1 MNEMTKHN
9 IEVRKAFTDYVTGK
23 INETEARSLG
33 VEINNGKATI
43 PTTIANEII
52 SYVEQE
58 NLLRKYGKVVKVSGN
73 RNYPVLTD
81 ETDIKVEVHSEERD
95 PSNSIEINTIGLTA
109 EVLKPVEFDS
119 ISIVSRKLLH
129 FSDLSVSDLVVE
141 VMKKKYLQ
149 KELDYMFNGT
159 EDKALNSGSLYNK
172 AKVVVPVETEA
183 VRIIKEL
190 KNTPSTNVMSK
201 ARWVINKAA
210 LKYVEDLI
218 LPNGEAVLKTSD
230 NTEEGANY
238 LILGYPADVRDEVK
252 GSNNNSSVLYFGD
265 FSSFVIQES
274 VKGLE
279 IETKYE
285 VVGNY
290 QLKNEVAFVLYNLLD
305 GKLIYSDVEPTI
317 YKMEI

>member
-1 MNEMTKHN
+1 MTKQN
-9 IEVRKAFTDYVTGK
+9 IEVRKAFTDYVTGN
-23 INETEARSLG
+23 INATEARSLG
-33 VEINNGKATI
+33 VAINNGKATI

-95 PSNSIEINTIGLTA
+95 ASDSIEINTIGLTA

-119 ISIVSRKLLH
+119 ISIVSKKLLH